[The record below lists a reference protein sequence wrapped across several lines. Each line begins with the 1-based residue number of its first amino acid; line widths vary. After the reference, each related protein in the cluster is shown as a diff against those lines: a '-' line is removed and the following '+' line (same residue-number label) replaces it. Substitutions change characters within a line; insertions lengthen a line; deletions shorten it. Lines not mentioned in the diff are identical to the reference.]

1 MSNFVLIDARRPLP
15 QFGTD
20 PDISMDS
27 EGLDISF
34 QTALPNIV
42 EVFLSFLIRVERCRY
57 YFQRFMVDCC
67 RYNSI
72 N

>member
-42 EVFLSFLIRVERCRY
+42 EVLFFRFALNDFDIIFNVSWLIAV
-57 YFQRFMVDCC
+57 V
-67 RYNSI
+67 I
-72 N
+72 T